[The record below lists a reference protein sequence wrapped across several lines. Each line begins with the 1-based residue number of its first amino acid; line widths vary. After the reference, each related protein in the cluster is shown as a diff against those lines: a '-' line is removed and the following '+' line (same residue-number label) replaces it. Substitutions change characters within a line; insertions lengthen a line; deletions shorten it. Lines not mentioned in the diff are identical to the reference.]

1 MPQFYLVTYLFPRK
15 NHFPKICNEAHSTLN
30 VTNSHST
37 LLSEAYSKFQILQ
50 AFLAYT
56 VKRAIVVAEADVR
69 CSDEAHDDCVLLD
82 DYLRLKDE

>member
-1 MPQFYLVTYLFPRK
+1 MLLSCFQERIIGP
-15 NHFPKICNEAHSTLN
+15 NEVYSTSN
-30 VTNSHST
+30 VTNSQST
-37 LLSEAYSKFQILQ
+37 LLSEAHSKFQILQ
-50 AFLAYT
+50 AFLAST

>member
-1 MPQFYLVTYLFPRK
+1 M
-15 NHFPKICNEAHSTLN
+15 
-30 VTNSHST
+30 TNSQST
-37 LLSEAYSKFQILQ
+37 LLSLKRLRYSKFQILQ
-50 AFLAYT
+50 VFLAAT